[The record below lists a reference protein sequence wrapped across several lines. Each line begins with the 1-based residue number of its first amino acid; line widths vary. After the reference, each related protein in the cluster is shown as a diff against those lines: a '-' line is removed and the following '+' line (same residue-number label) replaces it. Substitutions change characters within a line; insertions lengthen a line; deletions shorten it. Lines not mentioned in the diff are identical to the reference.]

1 LGTDTANGFGGSGW
15 YIDNIAI
22 TESYNCC
29 IPRPQ
34 ILSITHTEPNVTL
47 TWRSQPGRT
56 YRVQYVTNITA
67 TNWTDV
73 AGDVLATDVT
83 ASKTVGI
90 GAFNRQFYRV
100 ELLP

>member
-1 LGTDTANGFGGSGW
+1 
-15 YIDNIAI
+15 
-22 TESYNCC
+22 
-29 IPRPQ
+29 
-34 ILSITHTEPNVTL
+34 
-47 TWRSQPGRT
+47 
-56 YRVQYVTNITA
+56 VQYVTNITV

-73 AGDVLATDVT
+73 AGDVLATDIT